1 MRKGWNMQ
9 TKFFNEWDKLK
20 VKDNIN
26 FYIIIALA
34 LVIITQTIVLVVTV
48 SNKTIVILP
57 PKVDKEFYVVGN
69 TLSKSY
75 LEQVAFYLSDR
86 ILSVS
91 PTNANISFEIV
102 APFLSTNIDEQQV
115 IKKTLKEQAKLVIAE
130 NLFQSFYPN
139 KFFVNEKDS
148 IMSVTGVLRKFIG
161 DMFVQSKEQK
171 VDYHYKIK
179 SGRLIITGVDIK

>member
-1 MRKGWNMQ
+1 MQ
-9 TKFFNEWDKLK
+9 RKFFNEWDKLK
-20 VKDNIN
+20 LKDNLN

-34 LVIITQTIVLVVTV
+34 LVIIVQTIVLIVTV
-48 SNKTIVILP
+48 NNKTVIVLP
-57 PKVDKEFYVVGN
+57 PRVDKEFYVVGD
-69 TLSKSY
+69 TLSRSY
-75 LEQVAFYLSDR
+75 LEQVAFYISDR

-91 PTNANISFEIV
+91 PTNANTSFDAI
-102 APFLSTNIDEQQV
+102 APFLSTSIDEQRV
-115 IKKTLKEQAKLVIAE
+115 IKTTLKDQAKFVIAE

-139 KFFVNEKDS
+139 KFFVNERDS
-148 IMSVTGVLRKFIG
+148 IMSVTGILRKFIG